1 MTIKPVANGSVAYRG
16 CIFFFYRAFLKGQI
30 MVKIHILGGAGSGK
44 TSLARHK
51 SSLLRVP
58 HNDLDA
64 IGLEKG
70 LVTEEDAFAIAAQP
84 AWVSEGVYLIF
95 TEPLLYAADAIVLLE
110 VTWPVAVWRIIR
122 RHTPRSLHGTNP
134 YPGLNGIKL
143 LFQLLD
149 YPRRYALNKV
159 DDTATAECM
168 HQYIEE
174 QQYRTEPPTRES
186 VSKDVEKYLSIAVP
200 PTSEFVHKYLEK
212 YREKVFIVM
221 NRAERERLVAFLIR
235 DQ

>member
-1 MTIKPVANGSVAYRG
+1 MT
-16 CIFFFYRAFLKGQI
+16 
-30 MVKIHILGGAGSGK
+30 KIHILGGSGSGK
-44 TSLARHK
+44 TTLARHL
-51 SSLLRVP
+51 SSLLHIP
-58 HNDLDA
+58 HYDLDA
-64 IGLEKG
+64 IGMEKG

-110 VTWPVAVWRIIR
+110 VSWPVAMWRIIR
-122 RHTPRSLHGTNP
+122 RHISRSFHGTNP

-143 LFQLLD
+143 LFQLLK

-174 QQYRTEPPTRES
+174 QQYRTESPTRES
-186 VSKDVEKYLSIAVP
+186 VSKDVEKYLGIAVP
-200 PTSEFVHKYLEK
+200 PTAEFVRKYLEK
-212 YREKVFIVM
+212 YREKVLIVR
-221 NRAERERLVAFLIR
+221 NRAERERLVAFLTR
-235 DQ
+235 DH